1 MNANQFMDLLETVGI
16 PAAFAVGAGWM
27 VWKLFQH
34 LIADVHKKLDVQ
46 HSMIVALIDR
56 VRQMDNDM
64 IRIDSMCRT
73 VLGVQVDVDRIARA
87 DGKKDQRK
95 DWYNRGHTSNDT
107 NYNSFN
113 SSSLCIRFYVVIYDS
128 N

>member
-1 MNANQFMDLLETVGI
+1 MNTKTWMDLLETVGI
-16 PAAFAVGAGWM
+16 PAAFAIAAGWM

-95 DWYNRGHTSNDT
+95 D
-107 NYNSFN
+107 
-113 SSSLCIRFYVVIYDS
+113 
-128 N
+128 

>member
-34 LIADVHKKLDVQ
+34 LIADVHKKLDVH

-73 VLGVQVDVDRIARA
+73 VLGVQVDVDRIARE
-87 DGKKDQRK
+87 DGKKDQRR
-95 DWYNRGHTSNDT
+95 D
-107 NYNSFN
+107 
-113 SSSLCIRFYVVIYDS
+113 
-128 N
+128 